1 MHGATWP
8 DLCALQSMGAEKEG
22 RMHKIWKF
30 FNPRSF
36 KFKMTVLVGVLV
48 LCATGSVAL
57 TALSVAQG
65 QMVSVIGNQQYAL
78 LSSAAA
84 YIDDDLNAKKAL
96 LRVLAEGLPADVVA
110 HPQRMQAFIEKHPS
124 LREEF
129 FNLVAVDATGKLIA
143 SMNDRRVVGKL
154 NYAARDYFIDT
165 VKLREGVI
173 SRPFKSQLSG
183 KPIVLVTEPIYDAA
197 GKLLYVIAGGINLQS
212 PTFFGQWEQ
221 LKPGKSGYLFM
232 LTDDGTILHHPDPAR
247 VLKRVSE
254 EKGGPT
260 PSTLAA
266 LRGFDGWMQGET
278 KLGVQAIITYRHLH
292 AADWIIGAVY
302 PESEAFTPI
311 TDIYAKVI
319 IASSGVALLASC
331 AGWLAVMLLL
341 RPLGDLGRHVA
352 SIRSG
357 NADIA
362 VFDIARKDEFGKL
375 SRAFYALSLQREAA
389 ESNLAVLAH
398 TDMLTGLHNRRMFDE
413 ALATALTRAR
423 RAGTGLALAYLDID
437 FFKTIND
444 TYGHGIGDL
453 VLIEFAKR
461 LKACV
466 RSSDTVARLAGD
478 EFVIIFEQ
486 LTDQSELAILG
497 KKIVQEMVVHFDCSG
512 IGLHVATSVGLAFS
526 ARGDTTAGT
535 LLTAADTAL
544 YQAKSAGR
552 NRYAITSIG
561 STAMTEAL

>member
-8 DLCALQSMGAEKEG
+8 DLCALQRMGAEKEG

-36 KFKMTVLVGVLV
+36 KFKMAVLVGVLV

-57 TALSVAQG
+57 TSLSVAQG

-78 LSSAAA
+78 LTSAAA

-96 LRVLAEGLPADVVA
+96 LRVLAEGLPADVLE
-110 HPQRMQAFIEKHPS
+110 HPQRMQAFIENHPT

-129 FNLVAVDATGKLIA
+129 FNLVALDATGQLIA
-143 SMNDRRVVGKL
+143 SMNDRRVLGKF
-154 NYAARDYFIDT
+154 NFATRDYFIDT
-165 VKLREGVI
+165 VKFREGVI

-183 KPIVLVTEPIYDAA
+183 KPLVLVTEPIYDAA

-232 LTDDGTILHHPDPAR
+232 LTDDGTIIHHPDPAR

-254 EKGGPT
+254 EKGGAT

-266 LRGFDGWMQGET
+266 LRGFDGWTQGKT
-278 KLGVQAIITYRHLH
+278 KPGVQAIITYKHLH

-311 TDIYAKVI
+311 TDIYAQVI

-352 SIRSG
+352 NIRSG
-357 NADIA
+357 DADIA

-389 ESNLAVLAH
+389 ESNLAVLAR

-413 ALATALTRAR
+413 ALAAALTRAR
-423 RAGTGLALAYLDID
+423 RARTGLALAYLDID
-437 FFKTIND
+437 YFKKIND
-444 TYGHGIGDL
+444 TYGHGVGDL

-466 RSSDTVARLAGD
+466 RAG
-478 EFVIIFEQ
+478 
-486 LTDQSELAILG
+486 LG
-497 KKIVQEMVVHFDCSG
+497 HGGAPCRRRVCDHF
-512 IGLHVATSVGLAFS
+512 
-526 ARGDTTAGT
+526 
-535 LLTAADTAL
+535 
-544 YQAKSAGR
+544 
-552 NRYAITSIG
+552 
-561 STAMTEAL
+561 

>member
-1 MHGATWP
+1 M
-8 DLCALQSMGAEKEG
+8 
-22 RMHKIWKF
+22 RKIWKF

-57 TALSVAQG
+57 TSLSVAQG
-65 QMVSVIGNQQYAL
+65 QMASVIGNQQYAL
-78 LSSAAA
+78 LTSAAA
-84 YIDDDLNAKKAL
+84 YIDEDLNAKKAL
-96 LRVLAEGLPADVVA
+96 LRVLAEGLPAGVYE
-110 HPQRMQAFIEKHPS
+110 HPQRMQAFIENHPT

-129 FNLVAVDATGKLIA
+129 FNLVAFDATGKLIA

-154 NYAARDYFIDT
+154 NFATREYFIDT
-165 VKLREGVI
+165 VKFREGVI
-173 SRPFKSQLSG
+173 SRPFKSLLSG
-183 KPIVLVTEPIYDAA
+183 KPIVLVTEPIYDEA

-232 LTDDGTILHHPDPAR
+232 LTDDGTILHHPDATR
-247 VLKRVSE
+247 ILMRE
-254 EKGGPT
+254 TDEKSGAM

-266 LRGFDGWMQGET
+266 LRGFDGWTQGKT
-278 KLGVQAIITYRHLH
+278 RQGVQAIITYKRLRT
-292 AADWIIGAVY
+292 ADWIIGAVY

-319 IASSGVALLASC
+319 IASSGVAFLASG

-362 VFDIARKDEFGKL
+362 VFDVARKDEFGKL

-389 ESNLAVLAH
+389 ESNLAALAR

-413 ALATALTRAR
+413 ALTAALTRAR

-437 FFKTIND
+437 YFKKIND

-453 VLIEFAKR
+453 GLIEVAKR

-466 RSSDTVARLAGD
+466 RVSDTVARLAGD

-486 LTDQSELAILG
+486 LTDQSELTILG
-497 KKIVQEMVVHFDCSG
+497 KKIVQEMVVHFDCGG

-526 ARGDTTAGT
+526 AQGDTTAGA

-544 YQAKSAGR
+544 YKAKSAGR
-552 NRYAITSIG
+552 NGYAVTSIG
-561 STAMTEAL
+561 SSALTEAV

>member
-1 MHGATWP
+1 MHGVTWP
-8 DLCALQSMGAEKEG
+8 DLCALQSMGAEKEV

-36 KFKMTVLVGVLV
+36 TFKMTVLVGVLV

-65 QMVSVIGNQQYAL
+65 QMVAVIGNQQYAL
-78 LSSAAA
+78 LTSAAA

-96 LRVLAEGLPADVVA
+96 LKLLAEGLPADVYA
-110 HPQRMQAFIEKHPS
+110 HPQRMQAYIESHVS
-124 LREEF
+124 LRVEF
-129 FNLVAVDATGKLIA
+129 FNLVAFDATGKLIA
-143 SMNDRRVVGKL
+143 SMNDRGVVGKL
-154 NYAARDYFIDT
+154 NFATREYFIET
-165 VKLREGVI
+165 VKVREGVI

-197 GKLLYVIAGGINLQS
+197 GTLLYVIAGGINLQS

-232 LTDDGTILHHPDPAR
+232 LTDDGTLLHHPDPAR

-254 EKGGPT
+254 ETGGAT

-266 LRGFDGWMQGET
+266 LRGFDGWMQGKT
-278 KLGVQAIITYRHLH
+278 KLGVQAIITYKHLRSS
-292 AADWIIGAVY
+292 DWIIGAVY

-311 TDIYAKVI
+311 TDIYAQVI
-319 IASSGVALLASC
+319 LASSGVALLASC

-341 RPLGDLGRHVA
+341 RPLGELGRHVTR
-352 SIRSG
+352 IHSG
-357 NADIA
+357 HADIQ
-362 VFDIARKDEFGKL
+362 VFDVDRRDEFGKL
-375 SRAFYALSLQREAA
+375 SRAFYALSLQREVA
-389 ESNLAVLAH
+389 ESKLAALAR
-398 TDMLTGLHNRRMFDE
+398 TDILTGLNNRRMFDE
-413 ALATALTRAR
+413 ALAAALIRAR

-437 FFKTIND
+437 YFKNIND

-461 LKACV
+461 LKACI
-466 RSSDTVARLAGD
+466 RASDTVARLAGD

-486 LTDQSELAILG
+486 LTNQSELAILG
-497 KKIVQEMVVHFDCSG
+497 RKIVQEMVAHFVCGG
-512 IGLHVATSVGLAFS
+512 IALHVATSVGLAFS
-526 ARGDTTAGT
+526 EHGDTTAGA
-535 LLTAADTAL
+535 LLTAADAAL
-544 YQAKSAGR
+544 YKVKNAGR
-552 NRYAITSIG
+552 NGYAVTAIG
-561 STAMTEAL
+561 SPAAEVV

>member
-8 DLCALQSMGAEKEG
+8 DLCALLSMGAEKEV

-36 KFKMTVLVGVLV
+36 KFKMAVLVGVLV

-65 QMVSVIGNQQYAL
+65 QMAAVIGNQQYAL
-78 LSSAAA
+78 LTSAAA

-96 LRVLAEGLPADVVA
+96 LKVMAEGLPADVYQD
-110 HPQRMQAFIEKHPS
+110 PQRMQAFIENHPS

-129 FNLVAVDATGKLIA
+129 FNLVAFDATGKLIA
-143 SMNDRRVVGKL
+143 SMNDRSVVGKL
-154 NYAARDYFIDT
+154 NFATREYFVDT
-165 VKLREGVI
+165 VKFREGVI
-173 SRPFKSQLSG
+173 SRPFKSLLSG
-183 KPIVLVTEPIYDAA
+183 KPIVLVTEPIYDEA

-232 LTDDGTILHHPDPAR
+232 LSHDGTILQHPDPTR
-247 VLKRVSE
+247 VLKLVSE
-254 EKGGPT
+254 EKGGVT

-266 LRGFDGWMQGET
+266 LRGFDGWTQGKT
-278 KLGVQAIITYRHLH
+278 KLGVQAIITYKHLR
-292 AADWIIGAVY
+292 AANWIIGAVY

-331 AGWLAVMLLL
+331 AGWLAVLLLL

-352 SIRSG
+352 SIRKG

-389 ESNLAVLAH
+389 ESNLAALAR

-413 ALATALTRAR
+413 VLAMALTRAR

-437 FFKTIND
+437 YFKTIND

-466 RSSDTVARLAGD
+466 RASDTVARLAGD

-497 KKIVQEMVVHFDCSG
+497 KKIVQEMAVHFDCSG
-512 IGLHVATSVGLAFS
+512 IGLHVATSVGLAFC
-526 ARGDTTAGT
+526 ARGDTTQGA

-552 NRYAITSIG
+552 NGYAITSVG
-561 STAMTEAL
+561 SPVLTEAL

>member
-1 MHGATWP
+1 
-8 DLCALQSMGAEKEG
+8 
-22 RMHKIWKF
+22 MHKIWKF

-57 TALSVAQG
+57 TSLSVAQG

-78 LSSAAA
+78 LTSAAA
-84 YIDDDLNAKKAL
+84 YIDEDLNAKKAL
-96 LRVLAEGLPADVVA
+96 LKVLAEGLPADVYE
-110 HPQRMQAFIEKHPS
+110 HPQRMQAFIENHPT

-129 FNLVAVDATGKLIA
+129 FNLVAFDATGKLIA
-143 SMNDRRVVGKL
+143 SMNDRRVAGKL
-154 NYAARDYFIDT
+154 SFAAREYFIDT

-183 KPIVLVTEPIYDAA
+183 KPVVLVTEPIYDKA
-197 GKLLYVIAGGINLQS
+197 GKLLYVIAGGLNLQS

-247 VLKRVSE
+247 VLKRVHDE
-254 EKGGPT
+254 TGGAT

-266 LRGFDGWMQGET
+266 LRGFDGWTQGKT
-278 KLGVQAIITYRHLH
+278 KLGVQAIMTYKHLR

-302 PESEAFTPI
+302 PESEAFTPV
-311 TDIYAKVI
+311 TDMYAKVI
-319 IASSGVALLASC
+319 IASSGVAFLASC
-331 AGWLAVMLLL
+331 AGWIAVMLLL

-389 ESNLAVLAH
+389 ENNLAALAR

-413 ALATALTRAR
+413 ALAAALTRAR

-437 FFKTIND
+437 YFKKIND

-466 RSSDTVARLAGD
+466 RASDTVARLAGD

-486 LTDQSELAILG
+486 LTEQSELAVLG

-512 IGLHVATSVGLAFS
+512 IGLHVTTSVGLAFCT
-526 ARGDTTAGT
+526 RGDTTAGAF
-535 LLTAADTAL
+535 LTAADTAL
-544 YQAKSAGR
+544 YKAKSAGR
-552 NRYAITSIG
+552 NGYAVTSIG
-561 STAMTEAL
+561 SPALTEAL

>member
-1 MHGATWP
+1 
-8 DLCALQSMGAEKEG
+8 
-22 RMHKIWKF
+22 MHKIWKF

-36 KFKMTVLVGVLV
+36 KFKMAVLVGVLV

-57 TALSVAQG
+57 TSLSVAQG
-65 QMVSVIGNQQYAL
+65 QMASVIGNQQYAL
-78 LSSAAA
+78 LASAAA
-84 YIDDDLNAKKAL
+84 YIDADLNAKKAL
-96 LRVLAEGLPADVVA
+96 LKVLAEGLPADVYQD
-110 HPQRMQAFIEKHPS
+110 PQRMQAFIENHPT

-129 FNLVAVDATGKLIA
+129 FNLVAFDATGQLIA
-143 SMNDRRVVGKL
+143 SMNDRSVVGKL
-154 NYAARDYFIDT
+154 NFATRDYFIDT
-165 VKLREGVI
+165 VKFREGVI
-173 SRPFKSQLSG
+173 SRPFKSLLSG
-183 KPIVLVTEPIYDAA
+183 KPIVLVTEPIYDEA
-197 GKLLYVIAGGINLQS
+197 GTLLYVIAGGINLQS

-232 LTDDGTILHHPDPAR
+232 LTDDGTILQHPDPTR
-247 VLKRVSE
+247 VLKLVSE
-254 EKGGPT
+254 EKGGVT

-266 LRGFDGWMQGET
+266 LRGFDGWTQGKS
-278 KLGVQAIITYRHLH
+278 KLGVQAIITYKHLH
-292 AADWIIGAVY
+292 AANWIIGAVY

-319 IASSGVALLASC
+319 MASSGVALLASC
-331 AGWLAVMLLL
+331 AGWLAVLLLL

-357 NADIA
+357 HADIA

-389 ESNLAVLAH
+389 ESNLAALAR

-413 ALATALTRAR
+413 ALAAALTRAC

-437 FFKTIND
+437 YFKKIND
-444 TYGHGIGDL
+444 TYGHGIGDQ
-453 VLIEFAKR
+453 VLIEFAQR

-466 RSSDTVARLAGD
+466 RASDTVARLAGD

-497 KKIVQEMVVHFDCSG
+497 KKIVQEMVVHFDCGG
-512 IGLHVATSVGLAFS
+512 IGLHVSTSVGLAFC
-526 ARGDTTAGT
+526 ARGDTTAGAF
-535 LLTAADTAL
+535 LTAADTAL
-544 YQAKSAGR
+544 YKAKSAGR
-552 NRYAITSIG
+552 NGYAITSIG
-561 STAMTEAL
+561 SPALTEAV

>member
-1 MHGATWP
+1 
-8 DLCALQSMGAEKEG
+8 
-22 RMHKIWKF
+22 MHKIWTF
-30 FNPRSF
+30 FNPWSF
-36 KFKMTVLVGVLV
+36 KFKMAVLVGVLV

-57 TALSVAQG
+57 ASLSVAQG
-65 QMVSVIGNQQYAL
+65 QMASVIGNQQYAL
-78 LSSAAA
+78 LTSAAA

-96 LRVLAEGLPADVVA
+96 LRVLAEGLPSDVYE
-110 HPQRMQAFIEKHPS
+110 HPQRMQAFVEKHPT

-129 FNLVAVDATGKLIA
+129 FNLVAFDATGKLIA
-143 SMNDRRVVGKL
+143 SLNDRSVVGKL
-154 NYAARDYFIDT
+154 NVATRDYFVDT
-165 VKLREGVI
+165 VKFREGVI
-173 SRPFKSQLSG
+173 SRPFKSLLSG
-183 KPIVLVTEPIYDAA
+183 RPIVLVTEPIYDAA
-197 GKLLYVIAGGINLQS
+197 GELLYVIAGGINLQS

-232 LTDDGTILHHPDPAR
+232 LTDEGTILHHPDAAHI
-247 VLKRVSE
+247 LKRVGD
-254 EKGGPT
+254 EKGGAM

-266 LRGFDGWMQGET
+266 LRGFDGWTQGKT
-278 KLGVQAIITYRHLH
+278 TPGVQAIITYKHLH
-292 AADWIIGAVY
+292 AADWIVGAVY

-319 IASSGVALLASC
+319 IASSGVAFLASG

-352 SIRSG
+352 RIRSG
-357 NADIA
+357 NADIK

-375 SRAFYALSLQREAA
+375 SRAFYALSQQREAA
-389 ESNLAVLAH
+389 ESNLAALAR

-413 ALATALTRAR
+413 ALAAALTRAR

-437 FFKTIND
+437 YFKKIND

-453 VLIEFAKR
+453 ILIEFAQR

-466 RSSDTVARLAGD
+466 RASDTVARLAGD

-497 KKIVQEMVVHFDCSG
+497 KKIVQEMVVHFDCGG
-512 IGLHVATSVGLAFS
+512 ISLHVATSVGLAFS
-526 ARGDTTAGT
+526 AQGDTTAGA

-544 YQAKSAGR
+544 YKAKSAGR
-552 NRYAITSIG
+552 NGYAVTSIG
-561 STAMTEAL
+561 SPALTESV